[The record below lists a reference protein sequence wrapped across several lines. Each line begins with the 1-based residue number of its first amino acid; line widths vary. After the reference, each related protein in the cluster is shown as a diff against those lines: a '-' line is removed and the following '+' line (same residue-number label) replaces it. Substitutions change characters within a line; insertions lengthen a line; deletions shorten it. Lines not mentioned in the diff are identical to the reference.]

1 MEESLMAKTVVKLFK
16 ELQQAEK
23 AVADLK
29 AAGYKAEEIG
39 ILTANKSG
47 AEKLAGGA
55 TIAADLS
62 LPDSGPVCAI
72 GPMATVLKEVTIAK
86 GDGEAALAATL
97 SIPEETI
104 KYYEFGVAMGGVLVS
119 VHTGE
124 GRSLKAQEIL
134 RSAGVETMEKGARW
148 SKSPGFAAAS
158 RMTQTNPIDA
168 PMSGDFRRY

>member
-1 MEESLMAKTVVKLFK
+1 MAKTVVKLFK

-23 AVADLK
+23 AIADLK

-39 ILTANKSG
+39 ILTADMSG
-47 AEKLAGGA
+47 AKKLAGDA
-55 TIAADLS
+55 TIAADLA
-62 LPDSGPVCAI
+62 LPEAGPVCAI
-72 GPMATVLKEVTIAK
+72 GPMATVLK

-119 VHTGE
+119 VHTDE
-124 GRSLKAQEIL
+124 GRTLKAQEIL
-134 RSAGVETMEKGARW
+134 RSAGAETAEKGARW
-148 SKSPGFAAAS
+148 SKSPGFASAS